1 MKPLR
6 VAVLA
11 GGISAERG
19 ISLLSGAEVLAGF
32 KSLGWPCAG
41 FDMVADGK
49 PPKDGA
55 RGFRK
60 VAVSRLAAALKA
72 WKPGVAFLALHGTG
86 GEDGWVQGLL
96 DLAGLPYTGS
106 GCKASAVAM
115 DKVMSKQLFEKAG
128 IPTPAWSVAPSDPRR
143 AVKAPGPLIVKP
155 AEQGSAVGV
164 SLVRDAPAF
173 RRALK
178 AASGFGPVLVER
190 FIPGRELTVGVLGSQ
205 ALPVVEIV
213 PKNEFYDWESKYAPG
228 GSRHLCPAPLPA
240 AVAARAQ
247 ALSLAAHRA
256 LGCRGYSRADL
267 RLDPKGGLW
276 MLEVNT
282 LPGMT
287 RVSLMP
293 DAAKAAG
300 MGFEDL
306 LKAMVKESLAA

>member
-1 MKPLR
+1 MR

-11 GGISAERG
+11 GGISAERD
-19 ISLLSGAEVLAGF
+19 ISLISGAEVLAGF
-32 KSLGWPCAG
+32 RNLGWPCAAY
-41 FDMVADGK
+41 DMVGDGR

-55 RGFRK
+55 KGFRK
-60 VAVSRLAAALKA
+60 VVVSRLMAVLKA
-72 WKPGVAFLALHGTG
+72 WKPEVVFLALHGTG
-86 GEDGWVQGLL
+86 GEDGWIQGLL
-96 DLAGLPYTGS
+96 ELAGLAYTGS

-115 DKVMSKQLFEKAG
+115 DKVMSKQIFERAG
-128 IPTPAWSVAPSDPRR
+128 IPTPAWSLAPRDLRK

-164 SLVRDAPAF
+164 SLVRDAIGF
-173 RRALK
+173 RKALK
-178 AASGFGPVLVER
+178 AAAVYGGPVLVER
-190 FIPGRELTVGVLGSQ
+190 FIPGRELTVGVLGDR

-213 PKNEFYDWESKYAPG
+213 SKNEFYDWESKYAPG
-228 GSRHLCPAPLPA
+228 GSRHLCPAPLPQELA
-240 AVAARAQ
+240 KRAQ

-300 MGFEDL
+300 MDFEAL
-306 LKAMVKESLAA
+306 LQAMVKASLAV